1 MHMDAKTML
10 EQLVAPE
17 FPVRVDAH
25 GVARV
30 GNTRVGLDSVLIYF
44 QQGATPEEIAQD
56 FPVLALE
63 DVYAVIAY
71 YLRNRAVIDAYL
83 AELARIGER
92 NRMLW
97 ESDPATQALRQRLR
111 ERIASSE
118 V

>member
-1 MHMDAKTML
+1 
-10 EQLVAPE
+10 
-17 FPVRVDAH
+17 
-25 GVARV
+25 
-30 GNTRVGLDSVLIYF
+30 
-44 QQGATPEEIAQD
+44 
-56 FPVLALE
+56 
-63 DVYAVIAY
+63 VIAY

-111 ERIASSE
+111 ERIASNE